1 MRRLS
6 ILITLP
12 ITLVI
17 LLFAIANRAPIAVS
31 LWPFPW
37 QVELPG
43 YLVILGSV
51 LVGFAAG
58 ALVAWLSAGRRRRE
72 ARRNAAEARRLAEEL
87 AALKRRHAPPATV
100 PAVAASLPRPA
111 AVGELPHR

>member
-12 ITLVI
+12 ITLII
-17 LLFAIANRAPIAVS
+17 LVFAIANRGAITVS
-31 LWPFPW
+31 LWPLPW
-37 QVELPG
+37 QAELPG

-58 ALVAWLSAGRRRRE
+58 ALVAWLSAGRRRRA
-72 ARRNAAEARRLAEEL
+72 ARRSAAEARRLAEEL
-87 AALKRRHAPPATV
+87 AALKRRHAPAATLPATQ
-100 PAVAASLPRPA
+100 ASLPRPA

>member
-6 ILITLP
+6 ILVTLP
-12 ITLVI
+12 ITLLI
-17 LLFAIANRAPIAVS
+17 LVFAVANRAPLALS

-37 QVELPG
+37 RLELPG
-43 YLVILGSV
+43 YLVILGSL

-58 ALVAWLSAGRRRRE
+58 ALVAWLSAGRQRRQS
-72 ARRNAAEARRLAEEL
+72 RRHAAEARRLADEL
-87 AALKRRHAPPATV
+87 AQLKRRPSPAAPPATQ
-100 PAVAASLPRPA
+100 ASLPRPL

>member
-6 ILITLP
+6 ILVTLP

-17 LLFAIANRAPIAVS
+17 LVFALANRAPIAVS

-37 QVELPG
+37 QVGLPG
-43 YLVILGSV
+43 YLVILGSA

-58 ALVAWLSAGRRRRE
+58 ALVAWLGAGRRRRQ
-72 ARRNAAEARRLAEEL
+72 ARRGAAEARRLADEL
-87 AALKRRHAPPATV
+87 TALKRRHVPPANP
-100 PAVAASLPRPA
+100 PAGQASLPRPA